1 MPITLG
7 TVLTAEGLLGYL
19 GPNGWLNKTLHAL
32 GLTDQPLQLVHNYW
46 GVLASLL
53 ITGFPFAYLL
63 TLSYLTGIDPSL
75 EQAAA
80 TLGAGRWHRFRH
92 ITLPLLAPGLAIT
105 FCLSFVLAFAVFPSA
120 QLVGDPRGT
129 THVISIEA
137 YQAAFQKFDY
147 ALGSTIAMV
156 MAAVMLAVVAP
167 GTGLAVAAVPRVDE
181 RQGLMADVPRGPV
194 GTDGAPTR
202 ARPWWRKPGNWA
214 AALVFGF
221 FFVNLAGVIGV
232 PVADS
237 FGTRWFTSWLPEG
250 WTTRWYGEAWQE
262 FSLGQVF
269 WTTALVSLLV
279 VSVLLGVPAAY
290 ALARRDFPGRK
301 VVLLLFLLPIL
312 VPPLTYGIPLA
323 TVLYK
328 FQLAGTL
335 TGVVLA
341 NLVPSVPF
349 VVLTM
354 TPFIEQIDPRIE
366 AAARMCGARTPSVL
380 LRVLAPLL
388 VPGILAASVLVLV
401 RTVGMFELTFLT
413 AGPDSQTLVVALY
426 YAVFSAG
433 IRTQQS
439 IDAMAVMYTLSMLV
453 LLVVALRFV
462 NPTQLV
468 TRVREERS
476 QD

>member
-1 MPITLG
+1 
-7 TVLTAEGLLGYL
+7 
-19 GPNGWLNKTLHAL
+19 
-32 GLTDQPLQLVHNYW
+32 
-46 GVLASLL
+46 
-53 ITGFPFAYLL
+53 
-63 TLSYLTGIDPSL
+63 
-75 EQAAA
+75 
-80 TLGAGRWHRFRH
+80 
-92 ITLPLLAPGLAIT
+92 
-105 FCLSFVLAFAVFPSA
+105 
-120 QLVGDPRGT
+120 
-129 THVISIEA
+129 
-137 YQAAFQKFDY
+137 
-147 ALGSTIAMV
+147 
-156 MAAVMLAVVAP
+156 
-167 GTGLAVAAVPRVDE
+167 
-181 RQGLMADVPRGPV
+181 MADLVQTPAADAV
-194 GTDGAPTR
+194 TDPA
-202 ARPWWRKPGNWA
+202 ARPWWRGIRPGTWIA
-214 AALVFGF
+214 AVVFGF
-221 FFVNLAGVIGV
+221 FFLQLAGVIGV
-232 PVADS
+232 PLVDS
-237 FGTRWFTSWLPEG
+237 LGTRWFTSWLPEG
-250 WTTRWYGEAWQE
+250 WTTKWYGSAWRE
-262 FSLGQVF
+262 FQLGQVF
-269 WTTALVSLLV
+269 WTTALVSVLV
-279 VSVLLGVPAAY
+279 VALSVVIGVPAAY
-290 ALARRDFPGRK
+290 ALARRDFPGK
-301 VVLLLFLLPIL
+301 KAVLLLFVLPIL

-366 AAARMCGARTPSVL
+366 AAARMCGARTGSVL

-468 TRVREERS
+468 TRVKDDRS
-476 QD
+476 A